1 VRRFVAGLSVRAV
14 FSGLQGLHMT
24 LWFLLALMTA
34 AAVFA
39 VLWPLGRRAAW
50 HSGSEL
56 AVYRDQLREIDRE
69 QALGRLAKA
78 EADAAR
84 VEVSRRLLA
93 AAATASADG
102 SALTIDGAATRRR
115 RATALVA
122 LIVLPAGAMSLY
134 LALGSPG
141 MPGAPLAARL
151 SVPPEQRPIAT
162 LVAQVEAHLSNHPED
177 GRGWEVL
184 APVYL
189 RLGRFDDAV
198 KARRVALRLL
208 GATADREADLGEA
221 LTAAANGIVTAEAKE
236 AFERALRIDPRH
248 AKARF
253 LVGLA
258 AEQDGRPEEAAAIW
272 RSLLADAP
280 PDAPWVDVVREALA
294 RVGGRA
300 VGTTA
305 PSKDDMAAAAALP
318 PERQAAMIRGMV
330 ERLADRLRRDGSD
343 LDGWLRLV
351 RAYTVLGERD
361 RALAAAAAA
370 RQALGA
376 EPDKVRVVDE
386 LVKGLGL
393 GG

>member
-1 VRRFVAGLSVRAV
+1 
-14 FSGLQGLHMT
+14 
-24 LWFLLALMTA
+24 
-34 AAVFA
+34 
-39 VLWPLGRRAAW
+39 
-50 HSGSEL
+50 
-56 AVYRDQLREIDRE
+56 
-69 QALGRLAKA
+69 
-78 EADAAR
+78 
-84 VEVSRRLLA
+84 
-93 AAATASADG
+93 
-102 SALTIDGAATRRR
+102 LTIDGAATRRR

>member
-1 VRRFVAGLSVRAV
+1 
-14 FSGLQGLHMT
+14 MT

-39 VLWPLGRRAAW
+39 VLWPLGRRAGW

-93 AAATASADG
+93 AAASADADRA
-102 SALTIDGAATRRR
+102 ALMSDGAATRRR

-122 LIVLPAGAMSLY
+122 LIVLPAGAVSLY

-162 LVAQVEAHLSNHPED
+162 LVAQVEAHLAHHPED

-198 KARRVALRLL
+198 KVRRAALRLL

-221 LTAAANGIVTAEAKE
+221 LTAAANGIVTAEAKQ
-236 AFERALRIDPRH
+236 AFERALRIDPKH

-258 AEQDGRPEEAAAIW
+258 AEQDGRPEEAAATW

-280 PDAPWVDVVREALA
+280 PDAPWVDVVRQALA
-294 RVGGRA
+294 RVGGGA
-300 VGTTA
+300 VAGTTA
-305 PSKDDMAAAAALP
+305 PNKDDIAAAADLP

-370 RQALGA
+370 RRALGA
-376 EPDKVRVVDE
+376 EPEKVRVVDE

>member
-1 VRRFVAGLSVRAV
+1 
-14 FSGLQGLHMT
+14 MT

-34 AAVFA
+34 GAVFA
-39 VLWPLGRRAAW
+39 VLWPLGRRAGW
-50 HSGSEL
+50 HSGTAL
-56 AVYRDQLREIDRE
+56 AVYRDQLQEIDRE
-69 QALGRLAKA
+69 QALGRLGKA

-93 AAATASADG
+93 AAETAAPEQPSMTSA
-102 SALTIDGAATRRR
+102 AATWRR
-115 RATALVA
+115 RAVALVA
-122 LIVLPAGAMSLY
+122 LIALPAGAVSLY
-134 LALGSPG
+134 LVLGSPG
-141 MPGAPLAARL
+141 MPGEPLAARL
-151 SVPPEQRPIAT
+151 SAPPEQRPIAA
-162 LVAQVEAHLSNHPED
+162 LVAQVEAHLSNNPED

-198 KARRVALRLL
+198 KARRAAVRLL
-208 GATADREADLGEA
+208 GPTADREADLGEA
-221 LTAAANGIVTAEAKE
+221 LTAASNGIVTAEAKE
-236 AFERALRIDPRH
+236 ALERAVRLDPKH

-253 LVGLA
+253 LIGLA
-258 AEQDGRPEEAAAIW
+258 AEQDGRREEAAATW
-272 RSLLADAP
+272 RSLLGDAQP
-280 PDAPWVDVVREALA
+280 GAPWAEVVRQALA
-294 RVGGRA
+294 RVAGSPVAGA
-300 VGTTA
+300 A
-305 PSKDDMAAAAALP
+305 PLSKDEIAAAADLP

-330 ERLADRLRRDGSD
+330 ERLTDRLRRDGSD

-386 LVKGLGL
+386 LVRGLGL